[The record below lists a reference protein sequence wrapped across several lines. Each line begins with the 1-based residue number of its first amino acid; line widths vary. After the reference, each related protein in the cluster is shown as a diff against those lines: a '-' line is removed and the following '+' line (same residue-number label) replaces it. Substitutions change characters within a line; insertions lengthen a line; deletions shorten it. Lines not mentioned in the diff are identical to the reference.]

1 MKHHKYTIGEG
12 RGFEKSP
19 LLYKGYMFMATF
31 KSRLSFLRD
40 LLALKE
46 VIDAGR
52 IQGAARRN
60 GIKQSNLSKIITD
73 LESSMNTTLLQRSP
87 KGVEP
92 TNTARLLYTDIDNIL
107 KSLDRIS
114 KIFET
119 AEDLAGCVTVYV
131 SEGFLG
137 NGLLKE
143 LSLFY
148 ASHLKIRLDLVTGAK
163 VNSPDIDFAIVS
175 DLSFPMKGRM
185 VFKTESKM
193 SLYAS
198 KSYLNRHG
206 MPQDMT
212 DLMQNFD
219 ICVQQRHLDD
229 PSCRLILKK
238 AKHLNTTSD
247 SEAVIFSLVRAGDG
261 IALLHDWDA
270 SRISELTRLDLDF
283 GLTRPFYGV
292 CNTVSEKTPKIQALI
307 HHLKSMSEE
316 GRLNQIEL
324 CI

>member
-1 MKHHKYTIGEG
+1 MKHHNYTVGDG
-12 RGFEKSP
+12 TGFEKSL

-92 TNTARLLYTDIDNIL
+92 TNTARLLYTDIDNIV

-114 KIFET
+114 KMFEA
-119 AEDLAGCVTVYV
+119 AEDLAGYVTVYV
-131 SEGFLG
+131 SDGFLG

-148 ASHLKIRLDLVTGAK
+148 ARHLKIRLDIVTNAK
-163 VNSPDIDFAIVS
+163 VNPPDIDFAIVS
-175 DLSFPMKGRM
+175 DLSFPMKGKM

-198 KSYLNRHG
+198 KSYLDKHG
-206 MPQDMT
+206 VPRDMA
-212 DLMQNFD
+212 DLVQNFD

-247 SEAVIFSLVRAGDG
+247 SEAVVFSLIRSGDG

-270 SRISELTRLDLDF
+270 ARNPELTRLNLDF

-292 CNTVSEKTPKIQALI
+292 CNTASEKTPKIQALI
-307 HHLKSMSEE
+307 QHLKNMSED
-316 GRLNQIEL
+316 GRLNQIEI
-324 CI
+324 CV